1 MFLSIRNGTICSVVL
16 SLSLSLSLSLVYIAI
31 RFISVRKK
39 KINPRILLES
49 KKQYRDVR
57 IDECLGSLIKLMKRL
72 PITNLTKLRARC
84 YSNLYFSMKTAHR
97 LLHSSIRFLRRLKKK
112 NIDPISSNAAV
123 NDCCLDC
130 LVNYSRLILLALR
143 NEDENLF
150 PLNNIF
156 HALLH
161 WYWKFRWIIYVDFE
175 SCSSIISI
183 IDWKI
188 SWRTDLLI
196 ANFYKRSFIKYT

>member
-31 RFISVRKK
+31 RFIRKK
-39 KINPRILLES
+39 KINPGILLES

-150 PLNNIF
+150 PLTTF
-156 HALLH
+156 FTHC
-161 WYWKFRWIIYVDFE
+161 Y
-175 SCSSIISI
+175 
-183 IDWKI
+183 IDI
-188 SWRTDLLI
+188 ENLDE
-196 ANFYKRSFIKYT
+196 